1 MLRGHGL
8 LSESA
13 DDMDEGVCAEPD
25 EWDQDERS
33 SKGLRGHGLLLWLR
47 GDAVKANVFSD
58 DSGRHQT
65 QQRSS
70 FQW

>member
-1 MLRGHGL
+1 MDRGHGL
-8 LSESA
+8 LSEVV
-13 DDMDEGVCAEPD
+13 DDMDEDVCAEPD
-25 EWDQDERS
+25 ERDQDQRS
-33 SKGLRGHGLLLWLR
+33 SEGLSRHGLLLWLR
-47 GDAVKANVFSD
+47 WNAVKANVFSD

>member
-1 MLRGHGL
+1 MNRSHGL

-13 DDMDEGVCAEPD
+13 DDMDKGVQAEACNRD
-25 EWDQDERS
+25 EDEDRDS
-33 SKGLRGHGLLLWLR
+33 SLSRHGLLLWLR
-47 GDAVKANVFSD
+47 LDAVKANVFSD